1 MKWAL
6 VMMAMGTTPIQTN
19 LVYDDLQ
26 ACYAAEE
33 KIAAEYAD
41 VFNQWLK
48 TNGDTSLV
56 PPYVKQRV
64 MRGVCTPHQSTVSAQ
79 TMETPPALRLEPRQP
94 DAVGQ
99 SDGGDVGD
107 HAMQKQV
114 INLVAALKNIKMLA
128 QAAKDSAD
136 VDALR
141 KNFEIT
147 LALVDKAMP
156 RTRKRIR

>member
-1 MKWAL
+1 MKWAF

-56 PPYVKQRV
+56 PQYVKQRV

-79 TMETPPALRLEPRQP
+79 NVETPPELRLEPRQP

-99 SDGGDVGD
+99 SDGGDVD
-107 HAMQKQV
+107 DRAMQKQAM
-114 INLVAALKNIKMLA
+114 IAALKKIKTLA
-128 QAAKDSAD
+128 QAAKDSED

-141 KNFEIT
+141 KNFEMT
-147 LALVDKAMP
+147 LTLVDKALQG
-156 RTRKRIR
+156 RRKRMR

>member
-1 MKWAL
+1 
-6 VMMAMGTTPIQTN
+6 MMAMGTTPIQTN

-64 MRGVCTPHQSTVSAQ
+64 MRGICTPHQHTVSGQ
-79 TMETPPALRLEPRQP
+79 STEPPPELRLEPSQP
-94 DAVGQ
+94 DVVGQ
-99 SDGGDVGD
+99 SDGGDPS
-107 HAMQKQV
+107 MQKQV
-114 INLVAALKNIKMLA
+114 INLVAALKNIKKLA
-128 QAAKDSAD
+128 QASKDSDD

-147 LALVDKAMP
+147 LALVDKAVP

>member
-1 MKWAL
+1 
-6 VMMAMGTTPIQTN
+6 MMAMGTTPIQTN

-48 TNGDTSLV
+48 TNGNTSLV

-79 TMETPPALRLEPRQP
+79 NVETPPELRLEPRQP

-99 SDGGDVGD
+99 SDGGDVD
-107 HAMQKQV
+107 DRAMQKQA
-114 INLVAALKNIKMLA
+114 IYLIAALKKIKTLA
-128 QAAKDSAD
+128 QAAKDSED

-156 RTRKRIR
+156 RTRKRNR

>member
-64 MRGVCTPHQSTVSAQ
+64 MRGICTPHQHTVSAQ
-79 TMETPPALRLEPRQP
+79 STETPPALRLEPSQP
-94 DAVGQ
+94 DVVGQ
-99 SDGGDVGD
+99 SDGGDVSD
-107 HAMQKQV
+107 PSIQKQV
-114 INLVAALKNIKMLA
+114 INLVAALKNIKKLA
-128 QAAKDSAD
+128 QASKDSDD